1 MTVILQPGGSGPSF
15 EIRDFPIE
23 VFCRVTT
30 ADAYNTVLSGQGVT
44 DAVAGIVQ
52 TFVVTLYDSGNNRLS
67 IGGDTLQVIINP
79 TQTNIEYFD
88 NQDGSYLV
96 MYMITQ
102 AGTFD
107 LSVRTNLDSNNI
119 KGSKILVVPNN
130 AAP

>member
-1 MTVILQPGGSGPSF
+1 M
-15 EIRDFPIE
+15 
-23 VFCRVTT
+23 
-30 ADAYNTVLSGQGVT
+30 T

-96 MYMITQ
+96 MFMIT
-102 AGTFD
+102 
-107 LSVRTNLDSNNI
+107 
-119 KGSKILVVPNN
+119 
-130 AAP
+130 